1 MFCGTYTQVC
11 CDLQNGMRG
20 SSGAG
25 LAVPDVSVVR
35 LKNRRLRH
43 ENFSHQSRSEP
54 EITAAEASEGG
65 VAAEPPN
72 RDVLRIR

>member
-1 MFCGTYTQVC
+1 MCCGTYTQIC

-35 LKNRRLRH
+35 LRNWRLRH
-43 ENFSHQSRSEP
+43 EKISP
-54 EITAAEASEGG
+54 E
-65 VAAEPPN
+65 
-72 RDVLRIR
+72 